1 MILDT
6 SVVIAIL
13 KDEPDSAVYAE
24 AIEKTSLRR
33 ISAVTLFEMG
43 IVADRNENPALSL
56 AIDEFVAL
64 IHPIIEPVTEVQ
76 TKIARRA
83 YREYGKGSG
92 NPAQL
97 NFGDCFSYALA
108 KDRDEP
114 LLYKGS
120 DFVHTDVR
128 FAIGER

>member
-13 KDEPDSAVYAE
+13 KNEPDSALYAE
-24 AIEKTSLRR
+24 AIENAPIRR

-43 IVADRNENPALSL
+43 IIADRNENPALSH
-56 AIDEFVAL
+56 AVDDFVAV
-64 IHPIIEPVTEVQ
+64 IHPIIEPVTEMQ
-76 TKIARRA
+76 AKFARQA

-92 NPAQL
+92 HPAQL
-97 NFGDCFSYALA
+97 NFGDCFSYAVA

-114 LLYKGS
+114 LLYKGN
-120 DFVHTDVR
+120 DFVHTDIR
-128 FAIGER
+128 SES